1 MAAQNVNVETA
12 YHGTLTA
19 ATADT
24 VCIVQPISKVT
35 IVNRGTTEIYFS
47 VGSSLAPGASPT
59 VAGNNFFVVPGTN
72 GASVSVTV
80 PQESSTPPLGAVI
93 KLISTGTPGYS
104 VEALA

>member
-12 YHGTLTA
+12 YHGTLSASA
-19 ATADT
+19 ADI
-24 VCIVQPISKVT
+24 VCIVNPIGKVT
-35 IVNRGTTEIYFS
+35 IVNRGTNEIYFS
-47 VGSSLAPGASPT
+47 VGSSLSPGASPT

-80 PQESSTPPLGAVI
+80 PQETSSPPLGAVI
-93 KLISTGTPGYS
+93 KLISSGTPGYS